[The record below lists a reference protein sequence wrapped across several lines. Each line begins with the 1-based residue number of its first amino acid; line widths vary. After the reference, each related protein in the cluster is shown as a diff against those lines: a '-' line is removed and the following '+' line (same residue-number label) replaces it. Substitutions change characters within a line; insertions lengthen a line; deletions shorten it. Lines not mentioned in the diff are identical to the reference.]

1 MRMKR
6 LIVIVIITVG
16 FVSLDMSNPR
26 SEDFTSYVE
35 RQIERAKNTRN
46 DSFYEFFVG
55 LSDEAK
61 TTIME
66 QGVRRRD
73 YLFFS
78 IFEVLDP
85 ESKSA
90 HRVLGVAKKIFIPLN
105 EHPNRG
111 TSSIY

>member
-16 FVSLDMSNPR
+16 LMSLDMSNPR
-26 SEDFTSYVE
+26 SEDFISYVE
-35 RQIERAKNTRN
+35 KQIERAKNTRN
-46 DSFYEFFVG
+46 DSFYELFAG
-55 LSDEAK
+55 LSDKAK

-66 QGVRRRD
+66 QGVGRRD

-85 ESKSA
+85 ERKSA
-90 HRVLGVAKKIFIPLN
+90 HRVLGIAKKIFIPLN
-105 EHPNRG
+105 EHQKRR
-111 TSSIY
+111 TFSIY

>member
-1 MRMKR
+1 MKK
-6 LIVIVIITVG
+6 LFVIVIITVG
-16 FVSLDMSNPR
+16 LVSLDMSNPR
-26 SEDFTSYVE
+26 SEDFISYVE

-46 DSFYEFFVG
+46 DSFYELFVG

-61 TTIME
+61 TTVME

-73 YLFFS
+73 YLLFS
-78 IFEVLDP
+78 IFEVLNP
-85 ESKSA
+85 ESKSV
-90 HRVLGVAKKIFIPLN
+90 HTVLGVAKKIFIPLN